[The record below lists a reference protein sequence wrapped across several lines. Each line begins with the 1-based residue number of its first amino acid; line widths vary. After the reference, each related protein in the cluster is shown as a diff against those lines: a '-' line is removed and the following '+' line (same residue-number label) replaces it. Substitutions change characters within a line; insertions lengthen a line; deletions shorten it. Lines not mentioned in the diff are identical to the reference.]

1 MTTSTAIFVPFTT
14 EELLVE
20 GRESLYY
27 GLNALSN
34 NIILA
39 DRKELKNPNGLI
51 LGTPGSGKSF
61 MAKREI
67 ANIMLSTNDDIIISD
82 PEDEF
87 SPLVKAFGGQVI
99 NISPTSKD
107 YINIMDINLNYSD
120 DDNPLS
126 LKSDF
131 LLAFF
136 EQIFLTGLNPVEK
149 SIIDRCIK
157 LVYQPYMSN
166 PIDENIPL
174 LSDLYNL
181 IRKQKEDEANNLA
194 VALELYTTGN
204 FDYFNNKTNVN
215 LENRLIS
222 FNIKELGTQLKKVGM
237 LVVQDQ
243 IWNKVTRNRNLKVAT
258 RTYMDEIHLQL
269 KEKQTANYTIENWKR
284 QRKYGGIPT
293 GLTQNVKDF
302 LASPEIES
310 IFENSD
316 FICMLNQGGGDRD
329 ILARYLNISP
339 TQLSYITDS
348 QAGSGLIK
356 YGSIMIPF
364 VDKFP
369 KDTEL
374 YKLMT
379 TKPHEIVK

>member
-1 MTTSTAIFVPFTT
+1 
-14 EELLVE
+14 
-20 GRESLYY
+20 
-27 GLNALSN
+27 
-34 NIILA
+34 
-39 DRKELKNPNGLI
+39 
-51 LGTPGSGKSF
+51 
-61 MAKREI
+61 
-67 ANIMLSTNDDIIISD
+67 
-82 PEDEF
+82 
-87 SPLVKAFGGQVI
+87 
-99 NISPTSKD
+99 
-107 YINIMDINLNYSD
+107 MDINLNYSD

-136 EQIFLTGLNPVEK
+136 EQIFSTGLSPIEK
-149 SIIDRCIK
+149 SIIDRCVK
-157 LVYQPYMSN
+157 LVYQKYISEPK
-166 PIDENIPL
+166 DENIPL
-174 LSDLYNL
+174 LIDLYNL
-181 IRKQKEDEANNLA
+181 IKSQKELEAQNLA
-194 VALELYTTGN
+194 VALEIYVTGN
-204 FDYFNNKTNVN
+204 FNYFNNRTTVDLN
-215 LENRLIS
+215 NRLVS

-302 LASPEIES
+302 LASPEIAS

-316 FICMLNQGGGDRD
+316 FICMLNQGGGDRE
-329 ILARYLNISP
+329 ILAKYLNISP
-339 TQLSYITDS
+339 TQLSYVTDS
-348 QAGSGLIK
+348 PAGSGLLK
-356 YGSIMIPF
+356 VGNTTVPF

-374 YKLMT
+374 YRLMT
-379 TKPHEIVK
+379 TKPNEIIK

>member
-1 MTTSTAIFVPFTT
+1 
-14 EELLVE
+14 
-20 GRESLYY
+20 
-27 GLNALSN
+27 
-34 NIILA
+34 
-39 DRKELKNPNGLI
+39 
-51 LGTPGSGKSF
+51 
-61 MAKREI
+61 
-67 ANIMLSTNDDIIISD
+67 
-82 PEDEF
+82 
-87 SPLVKAFGGQVI
+87 
-99 NISPTSKD
+99 
-107 YINIMDINLNYSD
+107 
-120 DDNPLS
+120 
-126 LKSDF
+126 
-131 LLAFF
+131 
-136 EQIFLTGLNPVEK
+136 
-149 SIIDRCIK
+149 
-157 LVYQPYMSN
+157 
-166 PIDENIPL
+166 
-174 LSDLYNL
+174 
-181 IRKQKEDEANNLA
+181 
-194 VALELYTTGN
+194 
-204 FDYFNNKTNVN
+204 
-215 LENRLIS
+215 
-222 FNIKELGTQLKKVGM
+222 M

-243 IWNKVTRNRNLKVAT
+243 IWNKVTRNRNLKVST